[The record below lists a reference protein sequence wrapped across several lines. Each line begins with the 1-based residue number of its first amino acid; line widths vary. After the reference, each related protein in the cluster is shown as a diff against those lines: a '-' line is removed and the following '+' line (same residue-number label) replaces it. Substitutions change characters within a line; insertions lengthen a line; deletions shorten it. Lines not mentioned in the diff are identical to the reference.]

1 MSVGMNE
8 YASTLLYVMRDEA
21 LAYLSF
27 CSLMRRIRANFSI
40 KGVAIATKFQHL
52 TVLLRAYD
60 PVYWHLFET
69 CDASSS
75 TNFFIHSN
83 ISSLFILVNLFFTYR
98 WLLLE
103 CKREFPFKESL
114 RVHEVMWATLP
125 IGNEPPELCEEELI
139 PVTPDMNSSINS
151 PITLQRTLSVETRR
165 RASSCPPVCISEPS
179 VRRKFRQHSHS
190 VMYPSDMNLLS
201 SRTSSMFQQDFYSTI
216 TSDEQQFHSSIQYD
230 PNINS
235 LSNKCKQKGFEN
247 SYSLSEISE
256 FDSEI
261 FSTKIPSTTTAQM
274 TSLDWLSRLP
284 RDIQI
289 WLLDDNS
296 FLLFL
301 CIAILSAHRQYLFKQ
316 KTLDQQDIAVHFDQH
331 RRRHSAE
338 KLLTIAR
345 NLYEQ
350 YIQHARKQRMLDD
363 LNIFS
368 VS

>member
-1 MSVGMNE
+1 M
-8 YASTLLYVMRDEA
+8 
-21 LAYLSF
+21 
-27 CSLMRRIRANFSI
+27 FS
-40 KGVAIATKFQHL
+40 
-52 TVLLRAYD
+52 
-60 PVYWHLFET
+60 
-69 CDASSS
+69 
-75 TNFFIHSN
+75 
-83 ISSLFILVNLFFTYR
+83 VNLYFTYR

-125 IGNEPPELCEEELI
+125 IENEPPELCEEELI
-139 PVTPDMNSSINS
+139 PVTPEVNFLPNS
-151 PITLQRTLSVETRR
+151 PIALHRIPSDDNRR
-165 RASSCPPVCISEPS
+165 RAMSCPPVCMTEPS
-179 VRRKFRQHSHS
+179 VRKKFRQYSHS
-190 VMYPSDMNLLS
+190 VVYHNDISLLS
-201 SRTSSMFQQDFYSTI
+201 SLASSDTQQDFYSLI
-216 TSDEQQFHSSIQYD
+216 VNDEQQFHSSIQYD
-230 PNINS
+230 PNLSS
-235 LSNKCKQKGFEN
+235 LSTKGKQKGFEN

-261 FSTKIPSTTTAQM
+261 FSTKLPSTTSSQSPT
-274 TSLDWLSRLP
+274 LDWLARLP

-289 WLLDDNS
+289 WLVDDNS

-350 YIQHARKQRMLDD
+350 YIQFARKQRMLDD

>member
-1 MSVGMNE
+1 
-8 YASTLLYVMRDEA
+8 
-21 LAYLSF
+21 
-27 CSLMRRIRANFSI
+27 
-40 KGVAIATKFQHL
+40 
-52 TVLLRAYD
+52 
-60 PVYWHLFET
+60 
-69 CDASSS
+69 
-75 TNFFIHSN
+75 
-83 ISSLFILVNLFFTYR
+83 VNLYFTYR

-125 IGNEPPELCEEELI
+125 IENEPPELCEEELI
-139 PVTPDMNSSINS
+139 PVTPDINS
-151 PITLQRTLSVETRR
+151 PIHCPMPLQRLPSDDNRR
-165 RASSCPPVCISEPS
+165 RTMSCPPICVNEPS
-179 VRRKFRQHSHS
+179 NRRKFRQYSHS
-190 VMYPSDMNLLS
+190 VVSSNEINLSGSRS
-201 SRTSSMFQQDFYSTI
+201 SSIYHQDFCSTI
-216 TSDEQQFHSSIQYD
+216 TSDEQQFHTSIRYD
-230 PNINS
+230 HNLNS
-235 LSNKCKQKGFEN
+235 LSTKCKQRGFEN

-261 FSTKIPSTTTAQM
+261 FSTNISSTTSSQQST
-274 TSLDWLSRLP
+274 TLDWLTRLP

-338 KLLTIAR
+338 KLLTVAR

-350 YIQHARKQRMLDD
+350 YIQFARKQRMLDD
-363 LNIFS
+363 LNLFS